1 MKKLSALST
10 ILACLFACI
19 AGAQEKD
26 GPAPKLDEAA
36 IEKLVGQ
43 LKSTDFK
50 TRQLAER
57 ELLKLEDIP
66 APLRE
71 AAKSADLET
80 RRRAQAIVDVINGRL
95 EEKAFQAMLKDMH
108 KIEIDRFVRRMVTDE
123 KFADDKAWG
132 VIEKLSKVAI
142 KKANELSGQK
152 YPIPEFDMKA
162 MPIANLAVERVGIGG
177 RRMLLNNHTD
187 SFTSIRN
194 CVVLSSG
201 VLPRVTVISN
211 SIVIADGD
219 ITGATGL
226 DNSLLIVS
234 GKLGRFTGVR
244 NSVVLVV
251 GEFGVKEGF
260 GQNELRGSTSADSS
274 FFQVKN
280 DKVVFTGAEG
290 CVFIKTTPIGGRANN
305 QVLDTDKGPLQLLKF
320 ASAKPVTDDQMKW
333 GKESNGLNV
342 AVAPTDRPTSFLIRW
357 KNVGKETLE
366 LRAVRFHNDILGR
379 NDDLLNH
386 VLVKDADGK
395 LLPARQLGRF
405 PGAGARMRPAT
416 IILEP
421 GKTFDETIELPSYVA
436 RPDQKGKYQLSIE
449 FEVDHL
455 LADTPSQKG
464 AVYWTGKVRSGE
476 LEIQFGK

>member
-50 TRQLAER
+50 TRQLAEK

-132 VIEKLSKVAI
+132 LIEKFVQAVVKR
-142 KKANELSGQK
+142 ANEL
-152 YPIPEFDMKA
+152 
-162 MPIANLAVERVGIGG
+162 GG
-177 RRMLLNNHTD
+177 REYPVPKFDLKSMPLANPATERIWSGKRVLLDNHNGSIWANNNVILCTG
-187 SFTSIRN
+187 T
-194 CVVLSSG
+194 
-201 VLPRVTVISN
+201 LPRETGISN
-211 SIVIADGD
+211 SIILVDGD
-219 ITGATGL
+219 MVGATSL
-226 DNSLLIVS
+226 SNSLVIVS
-234 GKLGRFTGVR
+234 GKLGRFTGIR
-244 NSVVLVV
+244 NSIVLVV

-260 GQNELRGSTSADSS
+260 GQNELRGATSANSS

-280 DKVVFTGAEG
+280 DKVRFTGADD
-290 CVFIKTTPIGGRANN
+290 CTFIKTTPVGGRGN

-320 ASAKPVTDDQMKW
+320 ASTKAVADDQLKW

-342 AVAPTDRPTSFLIRW
+342 AIAPTDRPASFLIRW

-366 LRAVRFHNDILGR
+366 LRAVRFHNDILGGG
-379 NDDLLNH
+379 DDLLNH

-395 LLPARQLGRF
+395 LLPARQLGKF
-405 PGAGARMRPAT
+405 PGAGARIRPAT